1 MCISECVCVCVCA
14 RACVCVCVDS
24 ATVAAAVA
32 VPAAGDLWLINTEE
46 RYKLRNNYSDTKLRE
61 IKRGALG
68 DYE

>member
-1 MCISECVCVCVCA
+1 MCISECVCVSA

>member
-1 MCISECVCVCVCA
+1 MCI
-14 RACVCVCVDS
+14 CVDS
-24 ATVAAAVA
+24 ATVVAAVA
-32 VPAAGDLWLINTEE
+32 GPAAGDLWLINTEE